1 MAVESMSTLNK
12 NGATLMRRYECHGA
26 TDITGFGL
34 LGHAE
39 NLAQVQKEPVDYF
52 IHSLP
57 ILDGMTD
64 INSEVMDFKL
74 TKGFSAETSGG
85 LFVMVPPDKV
95 SAFQN
100 DLKNEFG

>member
-1 MAVESMSTLNK
+1 MAVESMSTLNMNAAK
-12 NGATLMRRYECHGA
+12 LMKKYECHGA

-39 NLAQVQKEPVDYF
+39 NLAQVQREKTDYF

-85 LFVMVPPDKV
+85 LLAMVPPENV
-95 SAFQN
+95 SAF
-100 DLKNEFG
+100 